1 MIKITPEELVRYL
14 YHETSKQKTA
24 TIRAALQ
31 TDWNLR
37 DTFEKL
43 SSAQKNLNGINHSP
57 RKESVNRILEYASK
71 KQEQNV
77 TSR

>member
-14 YHETSKQKTA
+14 YNETSEQKTA
-24 TIRAALQ
+24 KIKAALQ

-37 DTFEKL
+37 DTYDKL
-43 SSAQKNLNGINHSP
+43 VSAHKNLNEIRFSP
-57 RKESVNRILEYASK
+57 RKETVNKILEYASK
-71 KQEQNV
+71 KQEQV